1 MAPKP
6 CIHFQSNNCRKGKK
20 CAYTYVID
28 SNFKRKACTHF
39 ANGKCRFGD
48 QCTYSHAPEDI
59 ALLKATL
66 GSSGTETRHGKSV
79 STETQFKEWRYNIPL
94 PDRVATARPL
104 GPART
109 KFCQQ
114 ALELVDGEAGVMQE
128 VVTLLASEGGCLR
141 VRELAAQDFAQLPPK
156 QYTRIFEAQLLPFF
170 KVITHKNVDSSL
182 ILTKRLMTLYN
193 IVYGENGDRA
203 VRLFTAAAEHLSAM
217 SLMKFGDVETVD
229 QSNAEAI
236 ETTLAVMDKLVEVN
250 TNAMV
255 HDELKAVVATIR
267 TIFDQPLPASAA
279 FAFKPALRYLR
290 RIEQRLGLGQNIPH
304 TENVTKTTGGR
315 AFFELACERPGE
327 LSDDGPRHDN
337 DHVDIR
343 QISILPSLQEIQSPR
358 VEYLPLADP
367 REWHIGGLRGLL
379 DRHFRL
385 LREHTRTVAS
395 VKAHA
400 LVYCNVAVSNLAFDS
415 YSGMEFALS
424 FDQPRELQ
432 GKSERQRHDWW
443 DGSKR
448 LGHEVLICLLS
459 SEGCAKFFIVSPAP
473 LRPKKDFE
481 TGAPIEPL
489 HKTYNLW
496 SEEER
501 AHVIA
506 KLVNQPDMYSLLDQ
520 LMGGFTEQL
529 SLVEFPGA
537 LLPAFK
543 PTLQAMQT
551 MSNTLDMPFLEVLA
565 PTSVTADSNQAMGL
579 GPPNYATKPGF
590 RYNLSAVT
598 KSGKQL
604 HLNPAR
610 NTELMTAELT
620 SHSTLDYGQAHAV
633 VSSLSR
639 SLALIQGPPGTGK
652 SYTGV
657 QLIKILLDNK
667 KASDLG
673 PIICVC
679 YTNHALDQGLER
691 LVDEGVQNVVRI
703 GGSSKSER
711 LADVNLRAV
720 VQRLDLTKTEKSD
733 RYELT
738 KKLEMEAKEINSI
751 LSQMGQLGSETSLSA
766 YLLAFYPEMHTQL
779 FGGVDQDGWQ
789 TVDYNRDGILE
800 KWIVAAHWGNGRPRT
815 LNVLRDVPITH
826 MTGQERRIMHA
837 AWIGD
842 MREELQDKLHTAI
855 DGYNKLK
862 KQLDAIRS
870 ELELRVRRQANIV
883 GITTSGLARH
893 LDLIRRTGA
902 KVILCEEA
910 GEVLESHLLTA
921 LLPSVEHAILIG
933 DHQQLRPQVQNY
945 SLSCESKNGAQYAL
959 DVSLFERLV
968 QPQDALAQSLPY
980 CTLTVQRRMHPQIS
994 QLVRRTLYP
1003 LLQDAPALD
1012 RPPVVG
1018 MRDRLF
1024 WLDHK
1029 HRENQDGDAAI
1040 SDSRTNDHEVNIV
1053 AALVK
1058 HLVHQ
1063 GVYTSED
1070 IAVITPYLGQLRKIS
1085 AKLSS
1090 TFNIVLND
1098 RDEVDLHKEGIDNF
1112 GDDTAPAGP
1121 VRHTSV
1127 VRGSLLQA
1135 IRVATID
1142 NFQGE
1147 EAKVVVVSLV
1157 RSNAKNNPGF
1167 LKTSNRINVL
1177 LSRAK
1182 NGMYIIGNGD
1192 TMSQVEMWADVIQ
1205 ISKQDHCF
1213 GPTLQLCCPR
1223 HEDTPLRVAIPE
1235 DFLRLIPEAGCARS
1249 FEKQLS
1255 CGHACVSKCHSDLLH
1270 EAVHCMKACTRPKAG
1285 CTHNCRKPC
1294 GDPCDPVC
1302 LETVEDINIEL
1313 ECGHQQAS
1321 LPCYQHQ
1328 DLSKVL
1334 CDVEV
1339 EKTVPGCTHKKKRTE
1354 QSGSSTVN
1362 ASSPAIAATP
1372 LVPTGTRLLATAK
1385 SHAAYVQPNARFVAR
1400 TPYAERN
1407 VTRPAPLV
1415 LSRYAART
1423 ALTQLNCGSDDVR
1436 ATQADM
1442 VMFEPYGDIDLNED
1456 PCIFTACAHIFT
1468 LSSMDGIMSMVDHY
1482 DIDPMSG
1489 KIVGLKSSSEPFS
1502 SHELKACPTC
1512 RGSLRNLARYGRIVR
1527 RALLDDSAKK
1537 LTVWSNRT
1545 YADLAEHLS
1554 ADEAQLSAS
1563 IDAFLKPHQNVT
1575 LHDRPSDQLKAVKS
1589 LKTSQ
1594 RYRKAFATRSA
1605 VQSFADKLR
1614 KDEQPYQRV
1623 RNLVETVRREHAE
1636 DGIMEFS
1643 FASSELQLR
1652 ERLQAISLL
1661 IRCDIIIFSDVTN
1674 VHVKTTAGRA
1684 RGDLHLDFA
1693 NNRSRCDGLVK
1704 ESEETYSVRQE
1715 VEGRLF
1721 WARFVALECGAF
1733 DSTREDVPPGATA

>member
-20 CAYTYVID
+20 CAYTHVID

-79 STETQFKEWRYNIPL
+79 STEAQFKEWRYNIPL

-114 ALELVDGEAGVMQE
+114 ALELVDGEACVERVRGGKESSCTGEGYMWAQGLSIMYHDPLSVFVCTYTVLQE

-182 ILTKRLMTLYN
+182 ILTPRLMTLYN

-290 RIEQRLGLGQNIPH
+290 RIEQRLGLGQTIPH
-304 TENVTKTTGGR
+304 TEDDTKTTGGR

-385 LREHTRTVAS
+385 LREDTVGQLRDAAKLELERLHDPKAHGRKRQGTRTF
-395 VKAHA
+395 
-400 LVYCNVAVSNLAFDS
+400 VYCNVAVSNLAFDS

-448 LGHEVLICLLS
+448 LGHEALICLLS
-459 SEGCAKFFIVSPAP
+459 SEGCATFFIVSPAP

-506 KLVNQPDMYSLLDQ
+506 KPVNQPDMYSLLDQ

-529 SLVEFPGA
+529 SLVEFPGV

-551 MSNTLDMPFLEVLA
+551 MSNTLDVPFLEAV
-565 PTSVTADSNQAMGL
+565 DL

-604 HLNPAR
+604 HLTPAR

-620 SHSTLDYGQAHAV
+620 SHSTLDYSQAHAV

-667 KASDLG
+667 KAS
-673 PIICVC
+673 
-679 YTNHALDQGLER
+679 LER

-738 KKLEMEAKEINSI
+738 KKVEMEAKEINSI
-751 LSQMGQLGSETSLSA
+751 LSQMAQLGSETSLSA

-779 FGGVDQDGWQ
+779 FGGVDEDGWQ

-800 KWIVAAHWGNGRPRT
+800 KWIGAAHWGNGRPRT

-870 ELELRVRRQANIV
+870 ELELRVLRQANIV

-1135 IRVATID
+1135 IRIATID

-1192 TMSQVEMWADVIQ
+1192 TMSQVEMWADVMQ
-1205 ISKQDHCF
+1205 IFKQDHCF

-1223 HEDTPLRVAIPE
+1223 HEDTPLEVAIPE
-1235 DFLRLIPEAGCARS
+1235 DFLRLAPEAGCARS
-1249 FEKQLS
+1249 
-1255 CGHACVSKCHSDLLH
+1255 CRALH
-1270 EAVHCMKACTRPKAG
+1270 EGLHKAQSWMYPQ
-1285 CTHNCRKPC
+1285 
-1294 GDPCDPVC
+1294 
-1302 LETVEDINIEL
+1302 LQETVWRSVRS
-1313 ECGHQQAS
+1313 S
-1321 LPCYQHQ
+1321 LP
-1328 DLSKVL
+1328 
-1334 CDVEV
+1334 
-1339 EKTVPGCTHKKKRTE
+1339 
-1354 QSGSSTVN
+1354 
-1362 ASSPAIAATP
+1362 
-1372 LVPTGTRLLATAK
+1372 
-1385 SHAAYVQPNARFVAR
+1385 
-1400 TPYAERN
+1400 
-1407 VTRPAPLV
+1407 
-1415 LSRYAART
+1415 
-1423 ALTQLNCGSDDVR
+1423 
-1436 ATQADM
+1436 
-1442 VMFEPYGDIDLNED
+1442 
-1456 PCIFTACAHIFT
+1456 
-1468 LSSMDGIMSMVDHY
+1468 
-1482 DIDPMSG
+1482 
-1489 KIVGLKSSSEPFS
+1489 
-1502 SHELKACPTC
+1502 
-1512 RGSLRNLARYGRIVR
+1512 
-1527 RALLDDSAKK
+1527 
-1537 LTVWSNRT
+1537 
-1545 YADLAEHLS
+1545 
-1554 ADEAQLSAS
+1554 
-1563 IDAFLKPHQNVT
+1563 
-1575 LHDRPSDQLKAVKS
+1575 
-1589 LKTSQ
+1589 
-1594 RYRKAFATRSA
+1594 
-1605 VQSFADKLR
+1605 
-1614 KDEQPYQRV
+1614 
-1623 RNLVETVRREHAE
+1623 
-1636 DGIMEFS
+1636 
-1643 FASSELQLR
+1643 
-1652 ERLQAISLL
+1652 
-1661 IRCDIIIFSDVTN
+1661 
-1674 VHVKTTAGRA
+1674 
-1684 RGDLHLDFA
+1684 
-1693 NNRSRCDGLVK
+1693 
-1704 ESEETYSVRQE
+1704 
-1715 VEGRLF
+1715 
-1721 WARFVALECGAF
+1721 
-1733 DSTREDVPPGATA
+1733 